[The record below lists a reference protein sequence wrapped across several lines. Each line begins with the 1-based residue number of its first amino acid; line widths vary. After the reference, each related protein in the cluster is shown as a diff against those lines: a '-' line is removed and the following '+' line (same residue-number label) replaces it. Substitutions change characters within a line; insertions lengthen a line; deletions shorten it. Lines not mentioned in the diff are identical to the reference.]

1 MDLPDTLRQRR
12 SLAVSRAFYIAR
24 SGRPGPVVLDFTKSA
39 QTEKATYM
47 PAKVDYIRSYV
58 PVPATSR
65 TSIEEAAK
73 LINEAER
80 PLVLVGQGVELGDA
94 REELRTFIE
103 KQEHLPDA
111 RSSVFRLYPPAIR
124 STWACSACTAVWERT
139 KHAEM

>member
-1 MDLPDTLRQRR
+1 
-12 SLAVSRAFYIAR
+12 
-24 SGRPGPVVLDFTKSA
+24 
-39 QTEKATYM
+39 M

-94 REELRTFIE
+94 REELR
-103 KQEHLPDA
+103 
-111 RSSVFRLYPPAIR
+111 SS
-124 STWACSACTAVWERT
+124 
-139 KHAEM
+139 